1 MILNTYL
8 VVNDYCSCSYFFS
21 NKNQINKQINTMC
34 RFVFHPQNTFEK
46 SKLNE
51 RIVLEFK
58 KKRRRMFHIFFL
70 LEINLTI
77 TCNNQEIFTINH

>member
-8 VVNDYCSCSYFFS
+8 VVNDYRSCSYFFS

-58 KKRRRMFHIFFL
+58 KKKKNVPNFFSY
-70 LEINLTI
+70 
-77 TCNNQEIFTINH
+77 